1 MGGNVETQEKETKT
15 PSLCKVSADLVYRE
29 VVWLMA
35 GLRVW
40 TLKIS
45 KMYKTPHKVALQSQR
60 TNRMG
65 KRVK

>member
-45 KMYKTPHKVALQSQR
+45 KCTKCHIRWRYKAR
-60 TNRMG
+60 E
-65 KRVK
+65 

>member
-1 MGGNVETQEKETKT
+1 MN
-15 PSLCKVSADLVYRE
+15 ADLVYRE

-45 KMYKTPHKVALQSQR
+45 KMYKMPHKVALQSQR
-60 TNRMG
+60 MNRMG